1 MYLCSLYMEIFNSI
15 YKWWVA
21 LAPPILLTLHF
32 MLIAGGLF
40 MVFYIWKKTKYL
52 YLKIQQRF
60 PSKKD
65 VTREIKYSISTS
77 IIFSV
82 VIVLVMWAS
91 AEDITLIYRPIDKYG
106 YGYFVFSIF
115 LMILIHD
122 AYFYWTHRLLHWKP
136 LFKRVH
142 VVHHM
147 SLNPTPFSAYA
158 FHPIEALVE
167 VGIVPVIV
175 FIVPYHYLALTI
187 FSGYA
192 LVMNIMG
199 HMGYEFF
206 PKSFARNK
214 AANWHNSATHH
225 NMHHRYVKYNFGL
238 YFNLWDRW
246 MKTNHPKYEE
256 VFEQVADQRDAIKS
270 NPNINGIDTEKP
282 GVLVSAE
289 VKLMNERAL

>member
-1 MYLCSLYMEIFNSI
+1 
-15 YKWWVA
+15 
-21 LAPPILLTLHF
+21 
-32 MLIAGGLF
+32 ML
-40 MVFYIWKKTKYL
+40 FYVWKKAQFL

-60 PSKKD
+60 PSNKD
-65 VTREIKYSISTS
+65 VKREIRYSIYTS

-82 VIVLVMWAS
+82 VIIAVMWLS
-91 AEDITLIYRPIDKYG
+91 ANNYTLIYRPIEKYG
-106 YGYFVFSIF
+106 WGYFVFSIF

-136 LFKRVH
+136 LFKKVH
-142 VVHHM
+142 IVHHM

-158 FHPIEALVE
+158 FHPVEALVE

-175 FIVPYHYLALTI
+175 FLVPYHYLALTI

-206 PKSFARNK
+206 PKSFAKNK
-214 AANWHNSATHH
+214 LANWHNSATHH
-225 NMHHRYVKYNFGL
+225 NMHHRLVKYNFGL
-238 YFNLWDRW
+238 YFNLWDSW

-256 VFEQVADQRDAIKS
+256 VFEQVTGQREAIKR
-270 NPNINGIDTEKP
+270 NPDTSGLDNEK
-282 GVLVSAE
+282 SAGLISSQI
-289 VKLMNERAL
+289 KLMNEQA

>member
-1 MYLCSLYMEIFNSI
+1 
-15 YKWWVA
+15 
-21 LAPPILLTLHF
+21 

-40 MVFYIWKKTKYL
+40 MVFYVWKKAQYL

-65 VTREIKYSISTS
+65 VVREIKYSISTS

-91 AEDITLIYRPIDKYG
+91 AEDVTLIYRPIDKYG
-106 YGYFVFSIF
+106 WGYFVFSVF
-115 LMILIHD
+115 LMIFIHD

-158 FHPIEALVE
+158 FHPVEALVE

-175 FIVPYHYLALTI
+175 FLVPYHYIALTI

-256 VFEQVADQRDAIKS
+256 VFEQVADQRQAAKT
-270 NPNINGIDTEKP
+270 NPDLNGIYTEKSP
-282 GVLVSAE
+282 TLVSTE
-289 VKLMNERAL
+289 VELMNEGV

>member
-1 MYLCSLYMEIFNSI
+1 MT
-15 YKWWVA
+15 
-21 LAPPILLTLHF
+21 LAPPLLLAAHF
-32 MLIAGGLF
+32 FLIAGGLYLL
-40 MVFYIWKKTKYL
+40 FYVWKKGRFL

-60 PSKKD
+60 PDKSD
-65 VTREIKYSISTS
+65 VAREIKYSVSTS
-77 IIFSV
+77 LIFGV

-91 AEDITLIYRPIDKYG
+91 KENITLIYRPIDKFG
-106 YGYFVFSIF
+106 YAYFVFSIF
-115 LMILIHD
+115 IMILIHD

-158 FHPIEALVE
+158 FHPVEALVE

-175 FIVPYHYLALTI
+175 FTVPYHALALTI

-192 LVMNIMG
+192 LLLNIFG

-206 PKSFARNK
+206 PKGFTQNK
-214 AANWHNSATHH
+214 LANWHNTSTHH
-225 NMHHRYVKYNFGL
+225 NMHHRYVKFNFGL
-238 YFNLWDRW
+238 YFNIWDRL

-256 VFEQVADQRDAIKS
+256 VFEQVASQREVAVPQNRMVSTKDVMVKKTE
-270 NPNINGIDTEKP
+270 PTLKELKLINESIEHI
-282 GVLVSAE
+282 
-289 VKLMNERAL
+289 

>member
-1 MYLCSLYMEIFNSI
+1 MEIFNTIS
-15 YKWWVA
+15 KWLVT
-21 LAPPILLTLHF
+21 LAPPIVLTLHF
-32 MLIAGGLF
+32 MVIAGGLYLI
-40 MVFYIWKKTKYL
+40 FYVRKKAQYL

-60 PSKKD
+60 PSNKD
-65 VTREIKYSISTS
+65 VLREIRYSIYTS
-77 IIFSV
+77 LIFSV
-82 VIVLVMWAS
+82 VIVAVMWLS
-91 AEDITLIYRPIDKYG
+91 ANDYTLIYRPIEKYG
-106 YGYFVFSIF
+106 WGYFVFSIL
-115 LMILIHD
+115 LMIVIHD

-136 LFKRVH
+136 LFKKVH
-142 VVHHM
+142 IVHHM

-158 FHPIEALVE
+158 FHPVEALVE

-175 FIVPYHYLALTI
+175 FTVPYHYMALTV

-225 NMHHRYVKYNFGL
+225 NMHHRHVKYNFGL
-238 YFNLWDRW
+238 YFNLWDKW

-256 VFEQVADQRDAIKS
+256 VFEQVAGQREAVKINPDTSRIDAEKS
-270 NPNINGIDTEKP
+270 P
-282 GVLVSAE
+282 VLISSE
-289 VKLMNERAL
+289 IKLMNEQA